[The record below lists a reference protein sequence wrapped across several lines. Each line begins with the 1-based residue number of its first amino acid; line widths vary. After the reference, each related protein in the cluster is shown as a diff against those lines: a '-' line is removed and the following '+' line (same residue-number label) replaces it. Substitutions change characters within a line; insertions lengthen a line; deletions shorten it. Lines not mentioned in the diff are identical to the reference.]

1 MKTHEQLVNAVN
13 TSSGT
18 GPVGAGPQGMG
29 DTSRRHGGEALRGR
43 KDHEE
48 ARGQGLLH
56 EAHPRP
62 RGVPR
67 RLHSD
72 AQGKGPTINDVR
84 NEGKGRAKADVV

>member
-1 MKTHEQLVNAVN
+1 MELETLKTHQQLVND
-13 TSSGT
+13 SSGT
-18 GPVGAGPQGMG
+18 GPVGARPQGMG
-29 DTSRRHGGEALRGR
+29 GTSRRHGGEAIRGR

-72 AQGKGPTINDVR
+72 AQGTDHK
-84 NEGKGRAKADVV
+84 